1 LSGLSRK
8 RSEVYPDP
16 LAEAMLAFY
25 RSMNFDKNDTLK
37 AGILASPLAAILL
50 FYVLVS
56 QSTSSLISFSAFVTA
71 IIFIGVSMTMLC
83 DILGKD
89 VGPKSMQ
96 DIAEVIR

>member
-1 LSGLSRK
+1 
-8 RSEVYPDP
+8 
-16 LAEAMLAFY
+16 
-25 RSMNFDKNDTLK
+25 MNFDKNDTLK

-56 QSTSSLISFSAFVTA
+56 QSTSSLISFSAFVCS
-71 IIFIGVSMTMLC
+71 IIFLGISMSMLC

-89 VGPKSMQ
+89 LGPKSMQ